1 MGARAQDTRRR
12 KGPMNVLS
20 PPTSANGHA
29 GGDNLDDLLRA
40 FFRAEMPSPWPKAP
54 PTPSRPALRL
64 LQAPA
69 AAPRRRVLTRSRL
82 ALAASVALMLGG
94 AWFLSRTATPHP
106 ESGTTNITTTDPGA
120 TRPDGPRYI
129 RDEATPRVPADT
141 RIETREEI
149 IISPDGARIKVTVGN
164 P

>member
-1 MGARAQDTRRR
+1 
-12 KGPMNVLS
+12 MNVLS
-20 PPTSANGHA
+20 PPTAANGHA

-64 LQAPA
+64 LPVPA
-69 AAPRRRVLTRSRL
+69 AAPRRPRVLTRSRL

-106 ESGTTNITTTDPGA
+106 GHGTTPITTTDPGA
-120 TRPDGPRYI
+120 DRFDGYRRVRPDV
-129 RDEATPRVPADT
+129 TPRVPADT

-149 IISPDGARIKVTVGN
+149 IISPDGARIKVTVGT
-164 P
+164 PDSFPK